1 MSSEMKHDQYA
12 SLYGP
17 TTGDAVRLGDTDLWI
32 EVEKDLTTHGEE
44 AVFGG
49 GKVVRDGMG
58 HNGQLVRDVGIPD
71 LVITNVLIVDHS
83 GIYKADVGIRD
94 GHIFKIGKAGNPH
107 IMNGVDIVLGV
118 ATDVIAGEG
127 MILTAGG
134 IDTHVHFVS
143 PDQVETALTS
153 GVTTMIGGGTGPSDA
168 TKATT
173 VTPGEWN
180 IHNMLRSVEQF
191 PMNFGILGKGHGAS
205 VSPLA
210 EQIRAGA
217 IGLKIH
223 EDWGATPSSINTS
236 LHVADEYDIQVAIH
250 TDTLNEAGF
259 VEDTRAAIDGRVI
272 HTFHTEGAGGGHA
285 PDIIELAQEMNILPA
300 STNPTLPFT
309 ENTLEEHL
317 DMLMVCHHL
326 NPDLPEDVAFADS
339 RIRKETIAAEDVL
352 QDLGIFSMTSSDSQA
367 MGRVGEVILRT
378 WQVAH
383 SMKKQRGQLE
393 EDKGSNGDNFRVKR
407 YISKYTINPAIAHG
421 ISDSVGSVEEGK
433 FADLVLWKPEFFGIR
448 PELIIKGGQ
457 MVNGITGDPNASI
470 PTPQPCWYRPTF
482 GSYGRAIQ
490 DSSITFLPEIALKS
504 GVDRVLNL
512 KKVVRKA
519 HGIRNLTKKDMKF
532 NGETPELRVDPET
545 YRVYVN
551 GEEIKSEP
559 QKELPLAQ
567 RYTLF

>member
-180 IHNMLRSVEQF
+180 LSLIH
-191 PMNFGILGKGHGAS
+191 I
-205 VSPLA
+205 
-210 EQIRAGA
+210 
-217 IGLKIH
+217 
-223 EDWGATPSSINTS
+223 
-236 LHVADEYDIQVAIH
+236 
-250 TDTLNEAGF
+250 
-259 VEDTRAAIDGRVI
+259 
-272 HTFHTEGAGGGHA
+272 
-285 PDIIELAQEMNILPA
+285 
-300 STNPTLPFT
+300 
-309 ENTLEEHL
+309 
-317 DMLMVCHHL
+317 
-326 NPDLPEDVAFADS
+326 
-339 RIRKETIAAEDVL
+339 
-352 QDLGIFSMTSSDSQA
+352 
-367 MGRVGEVILRT
+367 
-378 WQVAH
+378 
-383 SMKKQRGQLE
+383 
-393 EDKGSNGDNFRVKR
+393 
-407 YISKYTINPAIAHG
+407 
-421 ISDSVGSVEEGK
+421 
-433 FADLVLWKPEFFGIR
+433 
-448 PELIIKGGQ
+448 
-457 MVNGITGDPNASI
+457 
-470 PTPQPCWYRPTF
+470 
-482 GSYGRAIQ
+482 
-490 DSSITFLPEIALKS
+490 
-504 GVDRVLNL
+504 
-512 KKVVRKA
+512 
-519 HGIRNLTKKDMKF
+519 
-532 NGETPELRVDPET
+532 
-545 YRVYVN
+545 
-551 GEEIKSEP
+551 
-559 QKELPLAQ
+559 
-567 RYTLF
+567 